1 VSTDLAGAVEAALP
15 GWVVAAVAARA
26 PGLDDQAR
34 AAGERAA
41 AEVLPALRAL
51 LELDIDEQ
59 RTTPLVVLRDAVR
72 YPTEV
77 LAGAGVPPVA
87 RDAFEQERFPDDV
100 YGLMPASFADFG
112 PEVGEAGLAWGAAKA
127 WEHKRRHGSP
137 A

>member
-1 VSTDLAGAVEAALP
+1 
-15 GWVVAAVAARA
+15 
-26 PGLDDQAR
+26 
-34 AAGERAA
+34 
-41 AEVLPALRAL
+41 
-51 LELDIDEQ
+51 
-59 RTTPLVVLRDAVR
+59 
-72 YPTEV
+72 
-77 LAGAGVPPVA
+77 VA